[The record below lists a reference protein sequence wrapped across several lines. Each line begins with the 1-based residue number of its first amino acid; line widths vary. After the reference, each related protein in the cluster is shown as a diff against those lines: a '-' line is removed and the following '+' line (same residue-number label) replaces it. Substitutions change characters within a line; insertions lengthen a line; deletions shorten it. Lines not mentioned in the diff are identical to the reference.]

1 MKRIPLDTHP
11 APRSRRGRAGAFI
24 LVGVAIGV
32 GVLFLRGR
40 EGAPEAPAEMTL
52 EERYERDERIRPLLD
67 DCPFGRPFEA
77 DTTDLAAVLVS
88 KLDEK
93 AQREPMRRAS
103 AVLAEM
109 GDEAAEP
116 LARLFEDALRDR
128 MRLPVAKNVL
138 AVCAKSTSDFG
149 VELARIGLSSPYE
162 DIRREST
169 IVIGRHPSPE
179 IYDAVLA
186 ALPSLETPAILSHAH
201 KALYLS
207 DQKRFAEEL
216 GRWIEEA
223 RPEQIGGPVTS
234 AVLESAVSF
243 VASTSDPEAAEIL
256 RSHAD
261 EYGYLLVRHRLPLL
275 APAARFGDETAL
287 QELLDTF
294 ASDRRRHRARAATA
308 LAKAGIG
315 HHIQVLAETAESSAE
330 RAEMWTLALEPMNH
344 RASSEEEVATL
355 FELARG
361 ALGSPEPEVRDAV
374 LGPLLRRGNEQAQAY
389 LMQQLRS
396 SARERSAVT
405 RTMRDTFVA
414 GDDFADRVRAYL
426 AQAWE
431 AEMAGSR
438 TKAELRS
445 IITALGA
452 VPGRA
457 TGEYL
462 FERAIQIGELNAQLP
477 PGESSFL
484 EPKDA
489 LAQVFNAGP
498 AARDVLLEKLGTVT
512 DPFLRL
518 DLIYFA
524 WQDFGDDSFEVLAG
538 ILEDTTLS
546 PYERLYAADRMLRM
560 GKPAE
565 LLPIMKRVHR
575 SSTDPVL
582 QPGLHC
588 LLWIWFGP
596 PLEQ

>member
-1 MKRIPLDTHP
+1 MKRHPFDTNHAPP
-11 APRSRRGRAGAFI
+11 ARRGRAAAF
-24 LVGVAIGV
+24 LLLGVAIGV
-32 GVLFLRGR
+32 GVLLLRGR
-40 EGAPEAPAEMTL
+40 EGAPEPSPELTL
-52 EERYERDERIRPLLD
+52 EERYERDDRIRPLLD

-88 KLDEK
+88 KLDAK

-103 AVLAEM
+103 EVLARM
-109 GDEAAEP
+109 GDDAAEP
-116 LARLFEDALRDR
+116 LGRLFEDALRDR

-149 VELARIGLSSPYE
+149 VELAKVGLSSPYE

-169 IVIGRHPSPE
+169 IVMGRHPSPDV
-179 IYDAVLA
+179 YDAVLG

-207 DQKRFAEEL
+207 DQERFAEQL

-223 RPEQIGGPVTS
+223 RPAQIGGPVTS

-243 VASTSDPEAAEIL
+243 VASTSDPEAARIL

-261 EYGYLLVRHRLPLL
+261 EYGFLLVRHRLPLL
-275 APAARFGDETAL
+275 APAARFGDEGAL

-294 ASDRRRHRARAATA
+294 ASERRRHRARAATA
-308 LAKAGIG
+308 LSKAGIG
-315 HHIQVLAETAESSAE
+315 HHVQILAETAEAPAE
-330 RAEMWTLALEPMNH
+330 RAEMWTLALEPTNH
-344 RASSEEEVATL
+344 RAASEDEVATL

-361 ALGSPEPEVRDAV
+361 ALGSPSPEVQNAV
-374 LGPLLRRGNEQAQAY
+374 LGPLLSRGDEQAQAY
-389 LMQQLRS
+389 LMQKLRS
-396 SARERSAVT
+396 SSRERSAMA
-405 RTMRDTFVA
+405 RTMRDTFVP

-462 FERAIQIGELNAQLP
+462 FERAQQIKELNEQLP
-477 PGESSFL
+477 PGQETFL

-498 AARDVLLEKLGTVT
+498 EARDVLLEKLGTVT

-538 ILEDTTLS
+538 ILEDTTRS

-575 SSTDPVL
+575 STTDPVL